1 MERGIYILW
10 AIHFRW
16 ACTDIIRQINMAAK
30 DNESVQ
36 TFPPAG
42 FDIPPKKH
50 IEEAVVLALN
60 VQDGQQS
67 LGQSV
72 GDPYTRAVR
81 YLEKHHI
88 VEVFQV
94 CVTMATV
101 VIAI

>member
-1 MERGIYILW
+1 
-10 AIHFRW
+10 
-16 ACTDIIRQINMAAK
+16 MAAK

-42 FDIPPKKH
+42 FDIPPKEH

-72 GDPYTRAVR
+72 GDPYTRAVH

-88 VEVFQV
+88 VEIFQV
-94 CVTMATV
+94 RVTMATE
-101 VIAI
+101 ASKCA

>member
-1 MERGIYILW
+1 
-10 AIHFRW
+10 
-16 ACTDIIRQINMAAK
+16 MAAE

-36 TFPPAG
+36 TFPPAA
-42 FDIPPKKH
+42 FDIPPKQH

-72 GDPYTRAVR
+72 KDPYTRAVR

-88 VEVFQV
+88 VEIFQV
-94 CVTMATV
+94 STSNHSNSTSTV
-101 VIAI
+101 LVQPGGIYVSDI

>member
-1 MERGIYILW
+1 
-10 AIHFRW
+10 
-16 ACTDIIRQINMAAK
+16 MAAK

-36 TFPPAG
+36 TFPQAV
-42 FDIPPKKH
+42 FDIPPKDH
-50 IEEAVVLALN
+50 VEEAVVLALN

-88 VEVFQV
+88 VEIFQV
-94 CVTMATV
+94 SVTMATQGFAGPSFYV
-101 VIAI
+101 VIFNHHTEFDVKNSL